1 MTALVGSEV
10 SRNVS
15 AVGGVGA
22 FCRRTAAAQPQQAAG
37 EDVADL
43 TEVGWEV
50 GVGGVAAHPL

>member
-1 MTALVGSEV
+1 M
-10 SRNVS
+10 
-15 AVGGVGA
+15 VGGIGG
-22 FCRRTAAAQPQQAAG
+22 FCRHTAAAQPQQAAG